1 MIIFSNI
8 RSDFGPSIKRGLCF
22 RVCWL
27 ALIFL
32 GISFSVQAQQPSIFV
47 FAGRDTSIC
56 INAVLNIS
64 SLQARI
70 TGSVSNGFWF
80 TSGDGLFLPGN
91 QNNGQFSTTLQYQ
104 PGVLDRLHGF
114 FDLTLVSDDPDGIG
128 PMVQV
133 SDLVRIFLMSAPP
146 LTCNNNI
153 NISLGSDCTQLITP
167 SLVSSHLVG
176 PSQYYQLELR
186 VNNQVIPNNI
196 VNVSHIGKQVQY
208 KLSHLCG
215 NTFCHG
221 TFSVFDYAAP
231 ELLVKSDT
239 ISCLRDIR
247 AEAYGLPIPSQST
260 YKRIGLDSFRVLNF
274 DGCGPTLLT
283 FRDVTVNLNCQG
295 GLDRRIDRTWTA
307 RDSFGNMTSALE
319 RIVLRTEGLSQVT
332 FPANFDGTNAL
343 LCEGTWQR
351 LPSGAPHPSVTG
363 MPFIGSCRR
372 LETTYNDTSFPAC
385 SGSRKILRQW
395 QVINWCNAQSLQH
408 NQIIEVADRVA
419 PVFTCVDSLV
429 VSTQA
434 YDCISEQFLIPAPT
448 QIQDC
453 GTTSSSLRILDGQ
466 GAVVSGIIFQQGN
479 QFFARDLALAN
490 YFAEWTVTDACGNAA
505 TCQVP
510 IIIKDNQTPFML
522 CIQSTKVSLGSD
534 GRGRIFPNSLD
545 AGSWDNCGIS
555 SFSVR
560 RMNINCGGTTDFGP
574 QVDFCCADIGADVPV
589 SLRVTDPSGNSNT
602 CMVMVHVEDKLPP
615 VISCPPS
622 LTIACDHPLEE
633 GSLDRFGSVV
643 SAANLRNNIQIF
655 DAYNQG
661 VVGQD
666 GLAVDNCNVSI
677 SEQAIFELECNVG
690 RVRRIFT
697 ATDGYGNSQSCTQ
710 TLTVRNPDPFDAQDI
725 LWPRDTTI
733 FGCVIGMEQN
743 FETGRPAFLNTNCSL
758 VSATHEDQVF
768 TIANGACQEILRT
781 WTVIDWCQ
789 FNQNQQTGLWT
800 RIQVIKINNNIP
812 PVIQNLDTIQVCN
825 YSENCGL
832 TAYLETLVGTDECT
846 PNAQLRWT
854 WELDLFN
861 DQSINHLGNTNQV
874 QVNLPNGTHRLRIRL
889 EDQCGNFVIGT
900 KILVVRDCKKPTP
913 RCTSTI
919 VTAVMSEFGEISI
932 YAGQF
937 DFGSF
942 DNCTMEHQLRFS
954 FSSDVSDESRT
965 IRCEDLPNG
974 VSADIPLEMWVTDED
989 GNQDY
994 CNVTIRVQDNQNV
1007 CPDNGGTTMISGRV
1021 TTFNERPI
1029 HQAEVR
1035 LRLQESNETRSRST
1049 NIDGEFQFD
1058 QIPLLGGGS
1067 VRSVYPG
1074 FASQGLT
1081 TLDIVLIQQHILGIN
1096 RFPSPYQL
1104 IAADVNNSRTI
1115 TTSDIVAIRKVIL
1128 GIDAAFP
1135 NGQPNWKFLGKDFV
1149 FQDPLRPWNFPD
1161 SIGIPSF
1168 QDVNRTFDFIGL
1180 KLGDVN
1186 GSFSQIRDE
1195 DSEVR
1200 GRSANMAFHQTPT
1213 KDGMKIF
1220 PSESG
1225 LFLGFQFSIEL
1236 EHPDIEVQV
1245 AAQYADRIHIAKI
1258 GHILTVSGSDPYGF
1272 WLETGVSLMSI
1283 RQSTSLSFSDDMA
1296 AEIYDTQHQIVK
1308 LTLEPSNTVAFE
1320 KEDCGVDVLNVGEMI
1335 TLRTTADQ
1343 VQILGL
1349 ELSGLD
1355 GRKMITRTWEQSD
1368 IERTIRVDR
1377 LVTGLYL
1384 LRIQTGVGYCTS
1396 KVFIP

>member
-8 RSDFGPSIKRGLCF
+8 LPDFGLSKRREPWI
-22 RVCWL
+22 RVCWFIL
-27 ALIFL
+27 VFL
-32 GISFSVQAQQPSIFV
+32 GVSFSVQAQQPSIFV

-56 INAVLNIS
+56 VNASLNIS

-70 TGSVSNGFWF
+70 TGSVTNGFWF

-91 QNNGQFSTTLQYQ
+91 QSNGQFSSTLQYQ

-153 NISLGSDCTQLITP
+153 NISLGADCTQLITP
-167 SLVSSHLVG
+167 SLVSSHLIG
-176 PSQYYQLELR
+176 PAEYYQLELR
-186 VNNQVIPNNI
+186 INNQLIANNT
-196 VNVSHIGKQVQY
+196 VNVNHIGKTVQY

-239 ISCLRDIR
+239 ISCLRDVR
-247 AEAYGLPIPSQST
+247 AEVYGLPIPSHST
-260 YKRIGLDSFRVLNF
+260 FKRIGVDSFRVLNF

-332 FPANFDGTNAL
+332 FPANFDGPNAL
-343 LCEGTWQR
+343 LCEGDWQR
-351 LPSGAPHPSVTG
+351 LPSGAPHPIVTG
-363 MPFIGSCRR
+363 TPFIGSCRR
-372 LETTYNDTSFPAC
+372 LETTYSDTSFPAC

-434 YDCISEQFLIPAPT
+434 YDCISEQFLIPVPT

-453 GTTSSSLRILDGQ
+453 GTTTSTLRILDAQGVVLS
-466 GAVVSGIIFQQGN
+466 GAVFQQGN
-479 QFFARDLALAN
+479 QFFARDLALSN
-490 YFAEWTVTDACGNAA
+490 YFAEWTVTDACGNYS

-510 IIIKDNQTPFML
+510 IFVKDNQVPFML
-522 CIQSTKVSLGSD
+522 CIQNTKVSLGSD

-555 SFSVR
+555 GYAVR
-560 RMNINCGGTTDFGP
+560 RMNLNCGGNTDFGP
-574 QVDFCCADIGADVPV
+574 QVDFCCADIGADVQV

-615 VISCPPS
+615 VITCPPS
-622 LTIACDHPLEE
+622 LTISCDQPLEE
-633 GSLDRFGSVV
+633 GALQRYGTVV
-643 SAANLRNNIQIF
+643 SAPNLRNNIQIF

-666 GLAVDNCNVSI
+666 GLAIDNCSVQI
-677 SEQAIFELECNVG
+677 SEQAIFELECSVG
-690 RVRRIFT
+690 RVQRIFT
-697 ATDGYGNSQSCTQ
+697 ATDAYGNSQSCTQ
-710 TLTVRNPDPFDAQDI
+710 IITVRNPDPFNVEDI
-725 LWPRDTTI
+725 RWPRDTTI

-743 FETGRPAFLNTNCSL
+743 FETGRPIFLNSTCNL
-758 VSATHEDQVF
+758 VSATHEDQIF

-789 FNQNQQTGLWT
+789 FNQNQQTGLWS
-800 RIQVIKINNNIP
+800 RIQVIKINNNIA
-812 PVIQNLDTIQVCN
+812 PVIQNLDTVQVCN

-832 TAYLETLVGTDECT
+832 TAYQESLVGTDECT

-861 DQSINHLGNTNQV
+861 DQSINQTGNSNQV
-874 QVNLPNGTHRLRIRL
+874 QVNLPNGSHRLRIRL
-889 EDQCGNFVIGT
+889 EDQCGNFKIGT

-919 VTAVMSEFGEISI
+919 VTAVMSEFGEVSI

-954 FSSDVSDESRT
+954 FSSEASDESRT
-965 IRCEDLPNG
+965 IRCEDIPNG
-974 VSADIPLEMWVTDED
+974 VSADIPLEMWVTDEA

-994 CNVTIRVQDNQNV
+994 CNVTIRVQDNQNI

-1021 TTFNERPI
+1021 TSFNQRPI

-1035 LRLQESNETRSRST
+1035 LKLQESDETRSRST
-1049 NIDGEFQFD
+1049 NVDGEFQFD
-1058 QIPLLGGGS
+1058 QIPMLGGGS

-1115 TTSDIVAIRKVIL
+1115 TTSDIVAIRKVVL
-1128 GIDAAFP
+1128 GIDASFP
-1135 NGQPNWKFLGKDFV
+1135 NGQPNWKFLSKDYV

-1161 SIGIPSF
+1161 SIGIASF
-1168 QDVNRTFDFIGL
+1168 QDVNKEFDFIGL

-1186 GSFSQIRDE
+1186 GSFSQIRNE
-1195 DSEVR
+1195 DPEVS
-1200 GRSANMAFHQTPT
+1200 GRSANFVLNQTPS
-1213 KDGMKIF
+1213 KDGIRIF
-1220 PSESG
+1220 PNQSG

-1236 EHPDIEVQV
+1236 EHADIEVQV
-1245 AAQYADRIHIAKI
+1245 PPHLLDRIHMAKI
-1258 GHILTVSGSDPYGF
+1258 GRVLTVSGSDPYGL
-1272 WLETGVSLMSI
+1272 WLEKGESLLTIMQAAPVSL
-1283 RQSTSLSFSDDMA
+1283 SDEVA
-1296 AEIYDTQHQIVK
+1296 AEIYDIDHQIM
-1308 LTLEPSNTVAFE
+1308 TLSLYPMTELANE
-1320 KEDCGVDVLNVGEMI
+1320 KVDCGVSVLNEDGMI
-1335 TLRTTADQ
+1335 TLRTRADKL
-1343 VQILGL
+1343 QIVGF
-1349 ELSGLD
+1349 ELFGLD
-1355 GRKMITRTWEQSD
+1355 GRKLMSKSWESSD
-1368 IERTIRVDR
+1368 IEKSVRVDR
-1377 LVTGLYL
+1377 LETGLYL